1 MPLGIIFSTF
11 MVSIMLG
18 SLLFRRH
25 AAAAESALAAATLLY
40 LGCHLTAALCGDQAA
55 VCPFQ
60 RQVDSLGP
68 ELASNIFY
76 CTKYF
81 YWPAGLAG
89 LHPAGG
95 GAGCLLPRRGYTQE
109 RCPA

>member
-1 MPLGIIFSTF
+1 

-25 AAAAESALAAATLLY
+25 AAESALAAATLLY

-68 ELASNIFY
+68 VLACIRYFY

-81 YWPAGLAG
+81 
-89 LHPAGG
+89 
-95 GAGCLLPRRGYTQE
+95 
-109 RCPA
+109 

>member
-1 MPLGIIFSTF
+1 

-60 RQVDSLGP
+60 RQVGCLGP
-68 ELASNIFY
+68 VLACIR
-76 CTKYF
+76 YF
-81 YWPAGLAG
+81 L
-89 LHPAGG
+89 LH
-95 GAGCLLPRRGYTQE
+95 
-109 RCPA
+109 

>member
-1 MPLGIIFSTF
+1 

-25 AAAAESALAAATLLY
+25 STAADSALAAATLLY
-40 LGCHLTAALCGDQAA
+40 LGCHLTAALCGDQAT

-68 ELASNIFY
+68 VLACIRYFY
-76 CTKYF
+76 CTKYS
-81 YWPAGLAG
+81 
-89 LHPAGG
+89 
-95 GAGCLLPRRGYTQE
+95 
-109 RCPA
+109 

>member
-1 MPLGIIFSTF
+1 

-25 AAAAESALAAATLLY
+25 AAAAAPESALAAATLLY

-68 ELASNIFY
+68 VLACIRYFY

-81 YWPAGLAG
+81 
-89 LHPAGG
+89 
-95 GAGCLLPRRGYTQE
+95 
-109 RCPA
+109 

>member
-1 MPLGIIFSTF
+1 MPLGLIFSTF

-25 AAAAESALAAATLLY
+25 AAAAVPESALAAATLLY

-60 RQVDSLGP
+60 RQVGYLGSS
-68 ELASNIFY
+68 ARI
-76 CTKYF
+76 KYF
-81 YWPAGLAG
+81 L
-89 LHPAGG
+89 LH
-95 GAGCLLPRRGYTQE
+95 
-109 RCPA
+109 